1 MQAQSI
7 SFLKVRLFQQELKEG
22 AVDESLRDRAYDPS
36 KKPKREK
43 GVDVKPHTCQLCR
56 KTFTKRG
63 FLLRHMRLHK
73 KESER
78 GGGGESGDGAEEEDV
93 IDEGE
98 DGEDGEE
105 RFTVKRP
112 YKPETRSYHCHL
124 CGVVISRAS
133 KYYHMK
139 YVHKIGFEIFK
150 CFCGKEYSSKLGLKK
165 HHLSHTGERPFIC
178 SYCGKTF
185 RVSNSSY
192 RVSHHW
198 LLQCIF

>member
-1 MQAQSI
+1 M
-7 SFLKVRLFQQELKEG
+7 
-22 AVDESLRDRAYDPS
+22 
-36 KKPKREK
+36 
-43 GVDVKPHTCQLCR
+43 
-56 KTFTKRG
+56 
-63 FLLRHMRLHK
+63 RHMRLHK
-73 KESER
+73 KEQLGGDGDGN
-78 GGGGESGDGAEEEDV
+78 GGGDGGAEEED
-93 IDEGE
+93 IDEN
-98 DGEDGEE
+98 GEE
-105 RFTVKRP
+105 RFAMKRP

-185 RVSNSSY
+185 RVRMRNY
-192 RVSHHW
+192 
-198 LLQCIF
+198 F